1 MDVNTAFLN
10 GTVDH
15 DIYMSQ
21 PKGFIDRDHPDYV
34 SKLKKSL
41 YGLKQSARCW
51 NQTLDNLLVTN
62 GYRRSPTDECIYVK
76 TVKRDDGFISFFI
89 LAVYVDDIIPVSN
102 DVKMLKPENL
112 KWLVW
117 EQFTSSFEFQSRE
130 TELLGH

>member
-1 MDVNTAFLN
+1 
-10 GTVDH
+10 
-15 DIYMSQ
+15 MSP
-21 PKGFIDRDHPDYV
+21 PKGFIDPDHPDYV

-51 NQTLDNLLVTN
+51 NQTLHNLLVTN

-76 TVKRDDGFISFFI
+76 TVKRDDGFISFVI

-112 KWLVW
+112 KWFVW
-117 EQFTSSFEFQSRE
+117 EKFTSSLECQSRE